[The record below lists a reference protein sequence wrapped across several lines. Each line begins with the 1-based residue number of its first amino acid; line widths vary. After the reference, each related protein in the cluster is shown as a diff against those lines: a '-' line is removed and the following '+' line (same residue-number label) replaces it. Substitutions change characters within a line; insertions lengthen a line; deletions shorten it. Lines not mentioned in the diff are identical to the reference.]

1 MSVFMSIYLFDNL
14 KKCCP
19 DLCEQEGTVDRAIG
33 YLFLVIGVVFSLNA
47 VFVGPHGF
55 GAGLGGVI
63 GSVIAGIVCAACGVW
78 ILVRR
83 RKAG

>member
-1 MSVFMSIYLFDNL
+1 MERM
-14 KKCCP
+14 
-19 DLCEQEGTVDRAIG
+19 IG
-33 YLFLVIGVVFSLNA
+33 YLFVVIGIVLSLNA

-63 GSVIAGIVCAACGVW
+63 GSAIAGIVCATCGAW

-83 RKAG
+83 QKAG